1 MKRVYKL
8 VWKKKAEKYLLKMN
22 FKYAYKIRKNMREIA
37 RGNIENK
44 DIKKEKG
51 EINKYRF
58 RIGDY
63 RVIYEKFDTILT
75 INVEKVGPRGDVYK

>member
-1 MKRVYKL
+1 MKRVYRL

-37 RGNIENK
+37 KGNIENK